1 MSSSS
6 LPNRD
11 ASLFDESRRLL
22 DGSSSLLDRETPP
35 MIRRAQAAFQRDLPH
50 LIKNHLR
57 QWVAYHGD
65 QRVAIGSSKRKLFQ
79 HCSDQHLPAS
89 ELVVRLVEIEMP
101 EEIEWNE
108 SRDV

>member
-6 LPNRD
+6 ALNGDP
-11 ASLFDESRRLL
+11 SLLDESNSPR
-22 DGSSSLLDRETPP
+22 DESSSLLDRETPP

-50 LIKNHLR
+50 LIKDHLR

-65 QRVAIGSSKRKLFQ
+65 HRVAFGSSKRELFQ
-79 HCSDQHLPAS
+79 HCDHQHLPAD
-89 ELVVRLVEIEMP
+89 EFVVRLVELEMP